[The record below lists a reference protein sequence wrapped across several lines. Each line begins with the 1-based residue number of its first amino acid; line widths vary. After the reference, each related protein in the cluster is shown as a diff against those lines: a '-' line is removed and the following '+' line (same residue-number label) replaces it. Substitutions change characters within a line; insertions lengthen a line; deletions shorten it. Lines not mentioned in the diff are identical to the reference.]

1 MAVIN
6 IYVTH
11 KKSIPA
17 YPNLLVIELVIWL
30 NFIDELEIIAMAKSR
45 DNQQR

>member
-1 MAVIN
+1 MKQEDFL
-6 IYVTH
+6 YLHHLSKQRTH
-11 KKSIPA
+11 S
-17 YPNLLVIELVIWL
+17 LIELVIWL